1 MGNWLF
7 MPPQGST
14 VAAEVDALYLVLV
27 AISAFFAL
35 LIAVLVIFLGVRY
48 RRQTDDQVG
57 VHIHGSTPLEILW
70 SAVPL
75 AIMLGAF
82 TWGAMLFFKLS
93 RPPAHAVEYFAVG
106 KQWMWKFQ
114 HPDGTREINILHV
127 PVGQAIKLTMTSE
140 DVIHDLFVPG
150 FRVKMDV
157 LPGRYTTVWFEA
169 KRAGKYHLFCAEYC
183 GAEHSRMGGWI
194 IVQEPHDYERWL
206 AGERGTDNRL
216 AGPEDL
222 YKRYAC
228 ESCHRFDSTARAPQ
242 LAGLFGREVR
252 LKDGQTVMADE
263 NYILESIL
271 KPNEKVVSGYQ
282 PIMPTFQGQMSQEEA
297 HSLVRYIRGL
307 EAGK

>member
-1 MGNWLF
+1 MGNWMF

-14 VAAEVDALYLVLV
+14 LAAEVDALYLVLV
-27 AISAFFAL
+27 AISAFFSV
-35 LIAVLVIFLGVRY
+35 LIAVLVVYLGLRY
-48 RRQTDDQVG
+48 RRKTEHQVG

-82 TWGAMLFFKLS
+82 AWGAVLFFKIS

-114 HPDGTREINILHV
+114 HPDGTREINMLHV
-127 PVGQAIKLTMTSE
+127 PVGTAIKLTMTSE

-169 KRAGKYHLFCAEYC
+169 TRVGNYHLFCAEYC
-183 GAEHSRMGGWI
+183 GAEHSRMGGWVV
-194 IVQEPHDYERWL
+194 VQEPEDYERWL
-206 AGERGTDNRL
+206 SGERGSDNRL

-252 LKDGQTVMADE
+252 LKDGKTVMADE

-271 KPNEKVVSGYQ
+271 QPNEKVVAGYQ

-307 EAGK
+307 EAEK